1 MNRKGKTSET
11 ADAFAERFRALRG
24 SLPPKALRVAR
35 FIDRNRVIVI
45 ASSAATLAAS
55 IGTSDATVI
64 RAVQALGFG
73 GLPELKR
80 SLVASVEQRST
91 LAEDMQR
98 TLAEVGEDANK
109 ALDLVL
115 TTHRSAL
122 KDLQSTQVRSAF
134 IAAVTILHQAARIVV
149 FGLGRSAH
157 LAGYMA
163 ILLVRNGRRA
173 YILDATGITLAD
185 QLLDLRE
192 GDALLTLAYGRSYRE
207 AAAIYAEA
215 RKRGLPIVLVTD
227 TLDRKLARQADVVIP
242 VRRGHMGRVALHGT
256 TLIALEAIVIGLAAS
271 DRTRALETLQR
282 LNELRDA
289 LGESRRNPE

>member
-1 MNRKGKTSET
+1 MT
-11 ADAFAERFRALRG
+11 
-24 SLPPKALRVAR
+24 
-35 FIDRNRVIVI
+35 VI

-55 IGTSDATVI
+55 IGTSDATII

-80 SLVASVEQRST
+80 SLVASVEHRST
-91 LAEDMQR
+91 LAEDMRR
-98 TLAEVGEDANK
+98 TLAEVGDDASK

-122 KDLQSTQVRSAF
+122 NDLQSTQVRSAF
-134 IAAVTILHQAARIVV
+134 IAAVTILHRAARIVV
-149 FGLGRSAH
+149 FGLGRSAQ
-157 LAGYMA
+157 LAGYVA
-163 ILLVRNGRRA
+163 ILLIRNGRRA

-207 AAAIYAEA
+207 TAAIYAEA